1 MLLGRSRCVES
12 IVVVGLRHGRSAGQG
27 GFLPGRATR
36 GAGNQQLTPT
46 TIEGVFGQ
54 FIFMARGHSFES
66 VLVNFTVTLQDP
78 DPDVFEAVFAFSDPA
93 GEMMTGTIDGVRFV
107 DGAGDWSGSGTW
119 EVTGGTGP
127 YLAYTGGGSFTFS
140 ALPDD
145 GSAFTSFEGDVVPS
159 PGVWAGATLGGMML
173 AARRDR
179 AARRHADTLS
189 YDCASCSGLTPPR
202 SDRAR

>member
-1 MLLGRSRCVES
+1 MLLGRSRCVEALFAC
-12 IVVVGLRHGRSAGQG
+12 VGLALAAPLARADFFLARNAGELAISS
-27 GFLPGRATR
+27 F
-36 GAGNQQLTPT
+36 TPT

-54 FIFMARGHSFES
+54 FIFIAEGHSFES

-173 AARRDR
+173 AARRS
-179 AARRHADTLS
+179 RRP
-189 YDCASCSGLTPPR
+189 ASC
-202 SDRAR
+202 